1 MSQPARAAPATAP
14 ESDEQLIAR
23 VVAGEREAFDLLY
36 NRYLKRVYS
45 FVQRRVGNR
54 ADTEEVVQEIFFSSF
69 SSLASFRGESSFA
82 SWILGIAR
90 RSVANRYRKNS
101 APTILPLETDDNMWA
116 QNASTAESPDTPLD
130 HYEYLER
137 IAQIDQDV
145 QHTLSHEQRKLFRL
159 HHLEHRSIAEI
170 ATHLGKSQ
178 NAVKSK
184 LYRTRKLLLDS

>member
-1 MSQPARAAPATAP
+1 MSQPARAAPATVR

-36 NRYLKRVYS
+36 DRYLKRVYS
-45 FVQRRVGNR
+45 FVHRRMGNR
-54 ADTEEVVQEIFFSSF
+54 ADAEEVVQEIFFSSF

-90 RSVANRYRKNS
+90 RSVANRYRKDS
-101 APTILPLETDDNMWA
+101 APTIPLETDDNAWA
-116 QNASTAESPDTPLD
+116 QNAGTAESPDTPLD